1 MVVRYDFYYL
11 KFINFVYL
19 FSNTKRLEII
29 SFVYLLRSDN
39 IVNILKNSLLF
50 TIKLLIWYKYYLVF
64 KFKKIKNNM
73 VIEKKSSGSQ
83 VLTIIGTL
91 AIISILAVVVVL
103 VLMFNNRE
111 GYKNIVLYYKLIIF
125 CMLYSV

>member
-1 MVVRYDFYYL
+1 
-11 KFINFVYL
+11 
-19 FSNTKRLEII
+19 
-29 SFVYLLRSDN
+29 
-39 IVNILKNSLLF
+39 
-50 TIKLLIWYKYYLVF
+50 
-64 KFKKIKNNM
+64 M

-111 GYKNIVLYYKLIIF
+111 GYKNIVLCYKLVFFVCYI
-125 CMLYSV
+125 